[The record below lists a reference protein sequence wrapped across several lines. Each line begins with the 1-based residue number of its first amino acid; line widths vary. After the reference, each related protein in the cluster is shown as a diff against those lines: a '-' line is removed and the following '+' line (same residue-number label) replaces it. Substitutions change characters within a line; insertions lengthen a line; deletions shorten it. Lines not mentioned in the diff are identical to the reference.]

1 MIKLLF
7 WSFKL
12 AFHQQNFST
21 IIHSR
26 HFFRL
31 TLRPFPVHFL
41 PFCTSMPPVF
51 ISQPLSL
58 SLWFKFSPFVRAA
71 WFGGVSRLS
80 KPFSTYI
87 NIFSICYHVKRNEST
102 AKSCTHLYNIQ
113 LNFESFIFCYCCFFL
128 SLVFF
133 SFSLQVLRILNCAC
147 VFVQFFILLYFF
159 SCWFLIFHRS
169 LMFVCIHFTLHISVY
184 SYYK

>member
-80 KPFSTYI
+80 KPFSTYV

-113 LNFESFIFCYCCFFL
+113 LNFESFIFCYCCFFFIFGL
-128 SLVFF
+128 FFIFASSASYFELRVCFRSIFYPFVFF
-133 SFSLQVLRILNCAC
+133 FVLVSYFPSLIDVCVYTLYTSHQRI
-147 VFVQFFILLYFF
+147 FIL
-159 SCWFLIFHRS
+159 
-169 LMFVCIHFTLHISVY
+169 
-184 SYYK
+184 